1 MDKILKNPPLKK
13 LLKEHLKM
21 KKEEEKMMKQE
32 EKQRKNENKTLKKRE
47 KNAVVKNKTVKKK
60 RVLIIEDSSSS
71 YTPLNIYNGT
81 LKNVPQDVKGQ
92 PLPINQLKG
101 NPPEE
106 DCSISNVH
114 LCKNELE
121 KGLKDYQN
129 TSIIDKNM
137 NKIETTRLNDKFIDL
152 MEQLSNIMLKQGE
165 PFRARAYQKA
175 QETIMSINEDII
187 SLDQLKGKPNIGPTI
202 MEKLE
207 EFIKTGTLKVI
218 EREKNNPVNILGEIY
233 GVGPKKAKDLVSA
246 GITNIEQLRAN
257 QDSLLNA
264 TQKTGLKYYED
275 ILKRIP
281 RSEIVQYD
289 TIFKNAFNHVKTGLD
304 CKYEIVGSY
313 RRGAQTSGDI
323 DVIITSSNPRIFVD
337 FVDYLIKEGIVL
349 EVLSRGPSK
358 CLVIAKILDSDTA
371 RRVDF
376 LYASPEEFP
385 FSILYFTGS
394 KIFNTVM
401 RHQAL
406 NKNLTM
412 NEHGLYSLVGK
423 KKEDKVEHKF
433 SNERDIFDYLGIE
446 YKEPEERIDGRAVV
460 LKNNNN
466 TNLVMPLVT
475 MPSSSITNPIVNAPI
490 LKTLKNKS
498 LKPVLKTRKI
508 KEVEKEEE
516 EELEKTLISQVN
528 PNILD
533 LINNFKLNGISVLEQ
548 ANETQL
554 ANIIREASKL
564 YYNSEPVLSDN
575 QYDIVKDFIQQKYPS
590 NPISA
595 EIGAPIERNK
605 AVLPFFMGSMDKIK
619 PDTGALISW
628 TNKYK
633 GPYIISCKLDGVSG
647 LYTTDGPVPKL
658 YTRGNG
664 TVGQDVSHFIPYL
677 KLPKT
682 KGIVIRGEFI
692 VLKSIFD
699 TKYKGDFANPRNM
712 VAGIINQKTIDKR
725 IQDVSF
731 VAYETIKPIMK
742 PSDQMRFISSLNVDC
757 VLNLSVPTISNEY
770 LSDLLVEWRE
780 KYQYEIDGIIVIDD
794 KIYERKTGNPEHAF
808 AFKMVLSDQIAEAKV
823 VDVIW
828 TPSKDGYLKPRVRIE
843 PIQLGGV
850 KIEYATGFNASFIQD
865 NKIGIG
871 SIIEIIRSGDVIPH
885 IKKVT
890 MAAEQPKMPS
900 VPFKWNDTHVDIMLE
915 NIDSDETV
923 REKNITG
930 FFKGIEVEGLSSG
943 NIARIINTGFDTV
956 PKIIDMSIDDF
967 LTVEGFKIKMATKL
981 FEGIK
986 EKLQGA
992 SIITLMAASNIFGR
1006 GFSETKIELIMNDY
1020 PDILLSQESVSEKVN
1035 RVSKIKGMALKTAEG
1050 FVSKIDEFVKFM
1062 YECGL
1067 EDKLVSTTTSTS
1079 KKINPLNPLFEKT
1092 IVMTGFRNK
1101 EIEQKI
1107 KDMGAKLGSSVSKNT
1122 FLVLVKN
1129 LDEDTGKAIE
1139 AKNLGIKLMTPEE
1152 FIGSYF

>member
-1 MDKILKNPPLKK
+1 MDKKLKKSPLKK
-13 LLKEHLKM
+13 VNPNIYLKDLLKM
-21 KKEEEKMMKQE
+21 KKEEEKMKKEE
-32 EKQRKNENKTLKKRE
+32 EKQIKRENKLNKTLKKRE
-47 KNAVVKNKTVKKK
+47 KNAIVKNKTLKKK

-71 YTPLNIYNGT
+71 
-81 LKNVPQDVKGQ
+81 
-92 PLPINQLKG
+92 
-101 NPPEE
+101 
-106 DCSISNVH
+106 S
-114 LCKNELE
+114 KNELE
-121 KGLKDYQN
+121 KGLKDFQI
-129 TSIIDKNM
+129 TTIIDKNM
-137 NKIETTRLNDKFIDL
+137 NTIETTRLNDKFIDL

-233 GVGPKKAKDLVSA
+233 GVGPKKAKDLVSL
-246 GITNIEQLRAN
+246 GITNIEQLRTNA
-257 QDSLLNA
+257 DSVLNA

-289 TIFKNAFNHVKTGLD
+289 VIFKNAFNHVKTGLD

-337 FVDYLIKEGIVL
+337 FVDYLIKEGIIL

-358 CLVIAKILDSDTA
+358 CLVIAKILGSDTA

-406 NKNLTM
+406 IKDLTM

-466 TNLVMPLVT
+466 INLVVP
-475 MPSSSITNPIVNAPI
+475 SSITNPPI
-490 LKTLKNKS
+490 LKTFKNKS

-508 KEVEKEEE
+508 KEVEKEQE

-528 PNILD
+528 PIILN
-533 LINNFKLNGISVLEQ
+533 LINNFKINGISVLEQ
-548 ANETQL
+548 ATETQL

-664 TVGQDVSHFIPYL
+664 TVGQDISHFIPYL

-699 TKYKGDFANPRNM
+699 TKYKGDFSNPRNM

-725 IQDVSF
+725 IQDVNF
-731 VAYETIKPIMK
+731 IAYEVIKPIMK
-742 PSDQMRFISSLNVDC
+742 PSDQMGFLSSLNVDC

-770 LSDLLVEWRE
+770 LSDLLIEWRE

-794 KIYERKTGNPEHAF
+794 KIYERKDGNPEHAF

-890 MAAEQPKMPS
+890 MGAEQPKMPS
-900 VPFKWNDTHVDIMLE
+900 IPFKWNDTHVDIMLE

-930 FFKGIEVEGLSSG
+930 FFRGIEVEGLSSG

-1020 PDILLSQESVSEKVN
+1020 PDILLSQESILEKIN

-1067 EDKLVSTTTSTS
+1067 EDKLVSTSTSTS
-1079 KKINPLNPLFEKT
+1079 KKINPLNPLFGKT

-1129 LDEDTGKAIE
+1129 LDEDTGKAME
-1139 AKNLGIKLMTPEE
+1139 AKNLGIKLITPEE